1 MISPASIISMAG
13 FGFMFSDLRNHGAAY
28 LPLLR
33 SMLFWGCCL
42 FEFSLAAM
50 PDEFEGLDEFVE
62 RPRQV
67 KWEPTSPAKLFSD
80 DSGNGPPD
88 EGQRQP
94 GGETEFPEWTPRLPD
109 AGTPGGPS
117 RQSTPQGLPDA
128 AKTPPDFSD
137 GGTESLSRRY
147 DGTLFDQLED
157 EHRAAYEVYRSAES
171 GWLWMPGCA
180 DDPGLVSLYSN
191 AWQPRHN
198 LNGERHRTT
207 GGLDFAFSMHWL
219 DGPGLLPLPPRL
231 YDLTA
236 AWQRRG
242 ELAGGLRYDVG
253 LSAGLYTD
261 FEDSV
266 REGWRFPGHAVFM
279 LPANSDMDL
288 VLGADYLDR
297 DDIAALPVAGISLR
311 NVLLNDLRLDLVF
324 PRPRISWLLNP
335 RSRLYTAGAL
345 GGGTWDVEFPDS
357 SGQLVTY
364 RDYRL
369 SLGLEQRQ
377 GEDGLT
383 NLEVAWVFGRQLE
396 RRGDPAAVELND
408 AVLLIMT
415 IRH

>member
-1 MISPASIISMAG
+1 MASILQVRGMLNLS
-13 FGFMFSDLRNHGAAY
+13 
-28 LPLLR
+28 LLC
-33 SMLFWGCCL
+33 SLLFWVCCPDQPA
-42 FEFSLAAM
+42 FAAM
-50 PDEFEGLDEFVE
+50 SDEFEVLEEFVA
-62 RPRQV
+62 RPRQIS
-67 KWEPTSPAKLFSD
+67 WEPTSPTQLFAERTESPGD
-80 DSGNGPPD
+80 IPQETNASEAAAPTSSPAPPNS
-88 EGQRQP
+88 
-94 GGETEFPEWTPRLPD
+94 TPDVAAD
-109 AGTPGGPS
+109 AG
-117 RQSTPQGLPDA
+117 DN
-128 AKTPPDFSD
+128 
-137 GGTESLSRRY
+137 GTESLSRRY
-147 DGTLFDQLED
+147 DGTFFEQLEE
-157 EHRAAYEVYRSAES
+157 EHRAPYEVYRSAES
-171 GWLWMPGCA
+171 GWLWMPGSA
-180 DDPGLVSLYSN
+180 DDFGMLSMYSN

-198 LNGERHRTT
+198 MNGERHHTA

-219 DGPGLLPLPPRL
+219 DGPGALPMPPRL

-242 ELAGGLRYDVG
+242 ETDGGLRYDVG
-253 LSAGLYTD
+253 ISAGLYTD

-266 REGWRFPGHAVFM
+266 REGWRFPGHAVMM
-279 LPANSDMDL
+279 LPASSDIDF
-288 VLGADYLDR
+288 VLGVDYLDR
-297 DDIAALPVAGISLR
+297 DDVAALPVAGMSLR
-311 NVLLNDLRLDLVF
+311 NLLLDDLRLDLVF
-324 PRPRISWLLNP
+324 PRPRVSWLLSP

-415 IRH
+415 LRH